1 LVRIKMLNNRKGVS
15 PPARVDST
23 VNKGSSKPVAGDRGG
38 AVSDKAKELEKI
50 KKELNGLIGLRSV
63 KQTIDEIC
71 AFVQIQKRRQRE
83 NLIAESQVLHMVFKG
98 NPGTGKTTVARILA
112 RLFKELGVLPKGHSI
127 EVERAD
133 LVGEY
138 IGHTAQKTREH
149 IKKASGGILFIDEA
163 YSLARGGSKDFGK
176 EAIDAMVKGME
187 DNKDSLILVLAG
199 YKWEMQQF
207 LETNPG
213 LRSRFPIHIDFP
225 DYSTKELLEIGDLM
239 LKQRQY
245 YLDNGGRE
253 EIRLIIEAQSSRHQ
267 HSGNARLVRNIIE
280 RAIRIQAVRLVQ
292 KRNITRE
299 ELMAINRR
307 DVQGARDTC
316 DLIGGTE

>member
-1 LVRIKMLNNRKGVS
+1 MLNNRKGMSS
-15 PPARVDST
+15 PLNIDST
-23 VNKGSSKPVAGDRGG
+23 ANKGSSKPVAGDRGG

-50 KKELNGLIGLRSV
+50 KRELNGLIGLRSV

-138 IGHTAQKTREH
+138 IGHTAQKTRDH

-199 YKWEMQQF
+199 YKYEMQQF

-245 YLDNGGRE
+245 YLDSGGRE
-253 EIRLIIEAQSSRHQ
+253 EIRLIIEQQSSRHQ

-292 KRNITRE
+292 KGNITRE

>member
-1 LVRIKMLNNRKGVS
+1 MVRIKMLNNRKS
-15 PPARVDST
+15 NSHPAKDNSIR
-23 VNKGSSKPVAGDRGG
+23 NKGSSKPASGDRGG

-112 RLFKELGVLPKGHSI
+112 KLFKELGVLPKGHSI

-138 IGHTAQKTREH
+138 IGHTAQKTRDH

-199 YKWEMQQF
+199 YKYEMQQF

-245 YLDNGGRE
+245 YLDSGGRE
-253 EIRLIIEAQSSRHQ
+253 EIRLIIEQQSSRHQ

-292 KRNITRE
+292 KGTITRE
-299 ELMAINRR
+299 ELMAIKRR